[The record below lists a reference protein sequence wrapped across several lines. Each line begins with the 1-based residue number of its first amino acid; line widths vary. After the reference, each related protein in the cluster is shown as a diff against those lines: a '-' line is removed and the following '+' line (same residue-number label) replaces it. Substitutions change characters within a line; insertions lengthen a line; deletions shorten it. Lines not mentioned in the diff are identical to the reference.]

1 MLERALGAQPRDI
14 IKLILSQGLKLALIG
29 LVIGAVIAIAV
40 TRFLSSLLY
49 EISATDPATF
59 IESSLLLLLIT
70 LLASYLPAR
79 RAVKIS
85 PIEALK
91 YE

>member
-1 MLERALGAQPRDI
+1 MALGAQPRDI
-14 IKLILSQGLKLALIG
+14 LKLVLSQGLKLALIG
-29 LVIGAVIAIAV
+29 FGIGTVIAIAV

-59 IESSLLLLLIT
+59 FESSLLLFAVT

-79 RAVKIS
+79 RATRIQPV
-85 PIEALK
+85 EALR